1 MAKNV
6 RLAGVTLAR
15 LTALDICMMPKQ
27 TGSAGI
33 VELKKQL
40 RYNDRK

>member
-15 LTALDICMMPKQ
+15 LTALDIASCRSRQ
-27 TGSAGI
+27 VLLG
-33 VELKKQL
+33 LW
-40 RYNDRK
+40 N